1 MASAAPQNL
10 SISAYR
16 ALVKSSKRQASM
28 QALGRLKQG
37 EQNKTEIA
45 YEERVLKPAM
55 QAGEILWYQF
65 EPISLKL
72 AKNTYYRPDY
82 MVLTKA
88 RELEVHEVKGFWTD
102 DARAK
107 TKIAAALF
115 PFRFIAVRRAKKSE
129 GGGWAI
135 EEF

>member
-1 MASAAPQNL
+1 MSAP
-10 SISAYR
+10 SGMSVSAYR
-16 ALVKSSKRQASM
+16 ALMKSAKRQASM

-45 YEERVLKPAM
+45 YEEKVLKPAL
-55 QAGEILWYQF
+55 QAGEILWYRF

-72 AKNTYYRPDY
+72 AQNTHYRPDF
-82 MVLTKA
+82 MVLTRN

-115 PFRFIAVRRAKKSE
+115 PFRFIAVRRARKSE